1 MIKIMQKTQ
10 AEIEQ
15 EEEKYRMYASL
26 VKGLP
31 IKVCKTY
38 LTKRDGTKVET
49 RDLTEKQILILIY
62 NDLLDFSYPQGSY
75 KTTGRT
81 DLDSFKLI
89 TILKEHGYTPSVNAV
104 LQLTQMEQQFGHIV
118 MDIMGS
124 FGTAHFSEARIIAKF
139 QKESA
144 GDYSQVQ
151 NSEIIAV
158 LKQMEINEK
167 NKKNSKQM

>member
-10 AEIEQ
+10 AEIEK
-15 EEEKYRMYASL
+15 EEADYRLGAAL
-26 VKGLP
+26 AKGVP
-31 IKVCKTY
+31 MKVCKTY

-49 RDLTEKQILILIY
+49 RDLTENQILVLIY
-62 NDLLDFSYPQGSY
+62 NDLLDFLYPQGSY

-118 MDIMGS
+118 MDIIGS

-167 NKKNSKQM
+167 NRNNSKQM